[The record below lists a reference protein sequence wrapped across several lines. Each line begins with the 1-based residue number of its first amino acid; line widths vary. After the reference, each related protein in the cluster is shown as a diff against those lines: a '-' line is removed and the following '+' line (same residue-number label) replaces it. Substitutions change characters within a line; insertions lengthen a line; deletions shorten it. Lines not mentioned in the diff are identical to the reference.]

1 MNYDQSKITEGLA
14 RDLAQSKKLISKIG
28 KHQPHFRDGSVGE
41 LHEIQVKATIH
52 HQAYSGATNY
62 HNHQKFDEY
71 LARVIKAKFTT
82 LTDAANALMQK
93 EYEKTKKKEE
103 AFIRERLAQIESLK
117 AQEVQA

>member
-1 MNYDQSKITEGLA
+1 MNYDQSKITEGLT

-28 KHQPHFRDGSVGE
+28 EPQPHFRDGSVGE

-71 LARVIKAKFTT
+71 LARVIKAQFTS
-82 LTDAANALMQK
+82 LSDAALALMQK
-93 EYEKTKKKEE
+93 DYEESMKKEE
-103 AFIRERLAQIESLK
+103 VFIRERLAQIESLK
-117 AQEVQA
+117 AQEVPA